1 MLCGDSSCSVS
12 TAKYNSDGYK
22 QSHGDPCVF
31 YRVSESG
38 TRIIIGLY
46 VDDTLILY
54 DDDAEYQEL
63 VATITSKFDYSE
75 QSPLR
80 DLCGIEVTETEGYV
94 QLTLTDKINKL
105 AEQFLSDSERN
116 EKVHVPA
123 TEKLEALV
131 EEALKSTATP
141 SPELL
146 QEFRELLGALL
157 FIFITVRVEIGYAMG
172 LLCRVGSKPT
182 PETMEEAKRVLKYL
196 HTYKDLGL
204 RYSRHGSKKIE
215 GMSDSD
221 WNVTA
226 SISAYVFLLA
236 GAAVSYLSKKQ
247 PTIAMAS
254 QEAEI
259 YAASLAGLEAVYLA
273 CLYSEITGKKLEKI
287 DIGVDNSGAVS
298 LANDYVSNSRVRHYS
313 RRHLKI
319 RELVEEGLVAV
330 NKVGTLD
337 NISDLLSK
345 ALGRRKFE
353 KFRKAVL
360 NM

>member
-1 MLCGDSSCSVS
+1 
-12 TAKYNSDGYK
+12 
-22 QSHGDPCVF
+22 
-31 YRVSESG
+31 
-38 TRIIIGLY
+38 
-46 VDDTLILY
+46 
-54 DDDAEYQEL
+54 
-63 VATITSKFDYSE
+63 
-75 QSPLR
+75 
-80 DLCGIEVTETEGYV
+80 
-94 QLTLTDKINKL
+94 
-105 AEQFLSDSERN
+105 
-116 EKVHVPA
+116 
-123 TEKLEALV
+123 
-131 EEALKSTATP
+131 
-141 SPELL
+141 
-146 QEFRELLGALL
+146 
-157 FIFITVRVEIGYAMG
+157 MG
-172 LLCRVGSKPT
+172 LLCRVGNKPT